1 MVTQVFQ
8 LLQPYICNLK
18 KILYLLLLTLCALS
32 ACKKEPT
39 NECPAVWT
47 TNVAGASGK
56 DDVLKIFNGY
66 LTLRNF
72 QGNTLSHPQDGI
84 GITNN
89 DANLVSIAHNIIP
102 YRSKWSLIINT
113 VTVADATGYVEI
125 NFSSST
131 ANAGSIIF
139 RNDSIVSVIPGYQN
153 ELPLNFRKAWIGSAS
168 NLTAE
173 LWFMPDFDLG
183 FKLISA
189 TDTLSGIMPYFN
201 SGSINVG
208 IYVHKPNN
216 ANSSYIVL
224 DKANANEI
232 GQTRFDDNFDCN
244 TIAN

>member
-1 MVTQVFQ
+1 
-8 LLQPYICNLK
+8 LK
-18 KILYLLLLTLCALS
+18 KSISLLLLSICAFA

-39 NECPAVWT
+39 NECPTVWE
-47 TNVAGASGK
+47 TNVTGASGNE
-56 DDVLKIFNGY
+56 DVLKVFNGY
-66 LTLRNF
+66 LTIRNF
-72 QGNTLSHPQDGI
+72 QGNTFSDAQQGI
-84 GITNN
+84 GIESN
-89 DANLVSIAHNIIP
+89 DANLVPIAHSVIP

-113 VTVADATGYVEI
+113 VTVADAAGYVEI
-125 NFSSST
+125 NFHSST

-153 ELPLNFRKAWIGSAS
+153 ELPQNFHKAWVGSAS

-173 LWFMPDFDLG
+173 LWLMPDFDLG
-183 FKLISA
+183 FKLTSA
-189 TDTLSGIMPYFN
+189 TDTLSGTMPYFN

-208 IYVHKPNN
+208 VYVHKPNN

-244 TIAN
+244 TIANN

>member
-1 MVTQVFQ
+1 LVF
-8 LLQPYICNLK
+8 
-18 KILYLLLLTLCALS
+18 T

-39 NECPAVWT
+39 NECLTVWT
-47 TNVAGASGK
+47 TNVSGASGNE
-56 DDVLKIFNGY
+56 DVLKVFNGY
-66 LTLRNF
+66 LTIKNF
-72 QGNTLSHPQDGI
+72 QGNTLSDAQQGI
-84 GITNN
+84 GIENN
-89 DANLVSIAHNIIP
+89 DANLVPIAHSVIP

-113 VTVADATGYVEI
+113 VTVADAAGYVEI
-125 NFSSST
+125 NFHSSN

-153 ELPLNFRKAWIGSAS
+153 ELPQNFHKAWVGSAS

-173 LWFMPDFDLG
+173 LWLMPDFDLG

-189 TDTLSGIMPYFN
+189 TDTLSGTMPYFN

-244 TIAN
+244 TISNN